1 MTEIAPRMA
10 RAGFEPVTVPKGT
23 RRSNMGLPKPRIR
36 RAIIPPLAHHELSW
50 LAGELGPPER
60 LALRHICETA
70 DLLDVGDSGVWL
82 LVPTTA
88 ALLDALAAFE
98 VEAEDRENDIED
110 EPQSDDEPSI
120 GGSTT
125 EDRELDD
132 CDDEDDGPEKRR
144 RFAAQ
149 AERQRGTRDW
159 QAVARIKRMVR
170 GTQDMK
176 LSLR

>member
-10 RAGFEPVTVPKGT
+10 RAGFEAVTVPKGT
-23 RRSNMGLPKPRIR
+23 RRSDMGLPKPCIP

-60 LALRHICETA
+60 LALRHIVETA
-70 DLLDVGDSGVWL
+70 DLLDVGDSGTWL
-82 LVPTTA
+82 LVPTTT

-98 VEAEDRENDIED
+98 VEGEDRENDIED

-125 EDRELDD
+125 EDRELDE
-132 CDDEDDGPEKRR
+132 CDHEPDGAEIRR
-144 RFAAQ
+144 RFVAQ
-149 AERQRGTRDW
+149 VERLSGERGWD
-159 QAVARIKRMVR
+159 AVTRIKRMVR
-170 GTQDMK
+170 GTPPMK

>member
-1 MTEIAPRMA
+1 MTAITPRMA

-23 RRSNMGLPKPRIR
+23 RRSDMGLPKPRIR

-60 LALRHICETA
+60 LALRHIVETA

-110 EPQSDDEPSI
+110 EPQDDDDDTVNDNAFDTA
-120 GGSTT
+120 GGWPDT
-125 EDRELDD
+125 DD
-132 CDDEDDGPEKRR
+132 YEDDGPEKRR

-149 AERQRGTRDW
+149 AERQRGNRDW
-159 QAVARIKRMVR
+159 QAVDRIKQMVR
-170 GTQDMK
+170 GGGWEY
-176 LSLR
+176 